1 MFPSSTPRPCRHT
14 VSKPNT
20 RALDCDCA
28 PGQDDGFYFFVFFKL
43 QEEEPTFLF
52 TGVHNLQIF
61 GNVGT
66 GVGIRVGVHEAELTI
81 VTRLSVVREDVVHC
95 AGPYRTEQWEWQRLL
110 KKKHLKKIIVIP
122 FLVFL
127 FLSNSCCST
136 TFWSLHVWADLVAL
150 SSVESR
156 LDVDD
161 TFVQTVEDGSGALA
175 HQRRHETYSRKE
187 QKVNFCFMP
196 FADIKFVRR
205 CLIVRC
211 GYHHEVEE
219 AQVLHLKE
227 GGGGKRY
234 QDASRSEYYLS
245 SAKTSEATC
254 LTSPLADVPS
264 FVFTVVVVP
273 VAVVDDDGQAVFT
286 VVVVR
291 VTCEVEL
298 RPGEGIQF
306 TRSSFIHTFSRARML
321 PFVNWP
327 AFQLMNL
334 KGEPSIHSQPPSVTE
349 SWPPI
354 HREIPVGLCWI
365 TPERKH
371 RDTRVY

>member
-1 MFPSSTPRPCRHT
+1 MWPLGWHILLEGLQQESPFKRALLAVKLAEEEEAESWESVMFPSSTPRPCRHT

-227 GGGGKRY
+227 GGGGKR
-234 QDASRSEYYLS
+234 
-245 SAKTSEATC
+245 
-254 LTSPLADVPS
+254 
-264 FVFTVVVVP
+264 
-273 VAVVDDDGQAVFT
+273 
-286 VVVVR
+286 
-291 VTCEVEL
+291 
-298 RPGEGIQF
+298 
-306 TRSSFIHTFSRARML
+306 
-321 PFVNWP
+321 
-327 AFQLMNL
+327 
-334 KGEPSIHSQPPSVTE
+334 
-349 SWPPI
+349 
-354 HREIPVGLCWI
+354 
-365 TPERKH
+365 
-371 RDTRVY
+371 